1 MNPSHLPPDWS
12 APGVVTRRFGDLV
25 VHAVRSG
32 FVACKEQHRTLT
44 VPELLRL
51 PAIVLDRRW
60 TEWMPVTSYVIEH
73 PDGVFVVDAAQRE
86 ETGDASA
93 LDTDPGTRWFY
104 RNLLRLA
111 FRPEERID
119 RRVEALGLDLAS
131 VRGVVLSHRHADH
144 ADGAAFLPN
153 ATLYVGAADW
163 PSHQGALP
171 AHWPAGRT
179 PALVGLEGPALDAFP
194 SSTSLVGD
202 DLAIVPLV
210 GHSPGHLG
218 VLARAPDGTRLLFA
232 GDATFSFDQV
242 RDDVIAGV
250 CEVPSAARRTLSL
263 VRAQLEHHRTILLPA
278 HEQAAFERLAGATA
292 STLEPLA
299 A

>member
-1 MNPSHLPPDWS
+1 V
-12 APGVVTRRFGDLV
+12 GVVTRRFGALT

-32 FVACKEQHRTLT
+32 FVACKEQHRTLS
-44 VPELLRL
+44 VPDWLRL

-60 TEWMPVTSYVIEH
+60 TEWMPVTTYVIEH
-73 PDGVFVVDAAQRE
+73 PDGVFVVDAGQRE

-119 RRVEALGLDLAS
+119 RRLCALGIDPAR

-144 ADGAAFLPN
+144 ADGVALLPN
-153 ATLYVGAADW
+153 AAIFVGSADW

-171 AHWPAGRT
+171 AHWPTGRVPT
-179 PALVGLEGPALDAFP
+179 LVGLEGPPLDAFP
-194 SSTSLVGD
+194 ASTPLASD
-202 DLAIVPLV
+202 DVAIVPLG

-232 GDATFSFDQV
+232 GDATFSIEQV
-242 RDDVIAGV
+242 RRNVIAGV
-250 CEVPSAARRTLSL
+250 CERPRTARRTLAL
-263 VRAQLEHHRTILLPA
+263 VRDQLSRHATILLPA
-278 HEQAAFERLAGATA
+278 HERAAFERLGAATP
-292 STLEPLA
+292 STITP
-299 A
+299 